1 MKANKVLISVLATIL
16 SVSLLVGCTNVNT
29 VTKLPFNLQIK
40 EESQKEDIT
49 ITFEEVN
56 ETVYA
61 KNDVIVRQ
69 GPSTKF
75 SKVGA
80 LKGGEI
86 VTRIGISSNGWSKVI
101 FDGKECYI
109 DSTYLMSQS
118 IVQSA
123 ITIDSTTNQ

>member
-1 MKANKVLISVLATIL
+1 MKTNKVLVSVLATIL
-16 SVSLLVGCTNVNT
+16 GTSLLVGCTNVNT

-56 ETVYA
+56 ETVYV

-69 GPSTKF
+69 GPSTEF
-75 SKVGA
+75 SKAGV

-109 DSTYLMSQS
+109 DSKCLMSQS
-118 IVQSA
+118 IFQSI
-123 ITIDSTTNQ
+123 ITINSFVNQ